1 MQARLDQGLD
11 TKYSLMVRWEEKEGI
26 DTMER
31 MLVISDIHGELVKFE
46 RLLEM
51 ACYDANRDQLLLL
64 GDYIDRGPHSR
75 EVIAKVRELQQL
87 GAIVLMGNHEKMM
100 LDAYRNKEK
109 AVDRWFRNGAKQTLL
124 SYGYA
129 EDEATGRSPAI
140 RWTGELLDVIS
151 FVDKLPYY
159 YETDEYIFVHAG
171 VEPGMPL
178 AACDPHKL
186 LWIRGEFHKGY
197 SGPKTVIF
205 GHSPAKLLHGSDEVY
220 FGANSI
226 IGIDGGCVYGGRLN
240 CLELPSRH
248 IYYVE

>member
-1 MQARLDQGLD
+1 
-11 TKYSLMVRWEEKEGI
+11 
-26 DTMER
+26 MER

-75 EVIAKVRELQQL
+75 EVIAKVRELHQL
-87 GAIVLMGNHEKMM
+87 RAIVLMGNHEKMM

-109 AVDRWFRNGAKQTLL
+109 AVERWFRNGAKQTLL
-124 SYGYA
+124 SYGYT
-129 EDEATGRSPAI
+129 EDEATGRPAAI